1 MKKLDKSKFK
11 KFREE
16 IILLLTIMQSIKNN
30 NYILN
35 YYN

>member
-16 IILLLTIMQSIKNN
+16 IILLLLTIMQSIK
-30 NYILN
+30 I
-35 YYN
+35 